1 MLDGFFFVGILLFMN
16 GSEKTFVAYCRISKQ
31 DLERGVSLGLEDQIE
46 KVNSFFNASSG
57 KKLLKVF
64 VENGVSAKNIKDRP
78 VFNEMLEYIRKNN
91 VQGVVVNN
99 ITRLSRKLYDVISL
113 VNNQLKDVELISLD
127 MPNIDYGSPVGTFI
141 LQNLACVAELE
152 RNLIIQRTR
161 NALNQ
166 KKKNNETL
174 GANGRQRFGYKDAG
188 GMLVENPEEMGII
201 QQVREM
207 RSAGISYADISK
219 SLYDSGKTN
228 RKGNAFAPSFLCK
241 LALAG

>member
-1 MLDGFFFVGILLFMN
+1 MN
-16 GSEKTFVAYCRISKQ
+16 GTEKNSFVAYCRVSKA

-46 KVNSFFNASSG
+46 KVNSFFNLSSG
-57 KKLLKVF
+57 RKLLKVF

-78 VFNEMLEYIRKNN
+78 VFQEMLDYIKKNN
-91 VQGVVVNN
+91 VQGIVVNN
-99 ITRLSRKLYDVISL
+99 VTRLSRRLYDVISL

-127 MPNIDYGSPVGTFI
+127 MPNIDYGSPVGMFI

-152 RNLIIQRTR
+152 RNLIIQRTK

-166 KKKNNETL
+166 KKKNNEAL
-174 GANGRQRFGYKDAG
+174 GARDRERFGYRNVDG
-188 GMLVENPEEMGII
+188 RLVENPDELGVI
-201 QQVREM
+201 QQVKEM

>member
-1 MLDGFFFVGILLFMN
+1 MN
-16 GSEKTFVAYCRISKQ
+16 GAEKTFVAYCRISKA

-46 KVNSFFNASSG
+46 KVNSFFNATSG
-57 KKLLKVF
+57 KKLLKIF
-64 VENGVSAKNIKDRP
+64 VENGVSAKNINDRP
-78 VFNEMLEYIRKNN
+78 IFNEMLDYIKKNN
-91 VQGVVVNN
+91 VNGVVVNN
-99 ITRLSRKLYDVISL
+99 VTRLSRRLYDVISL
-113 VNNQLKDVELISLD
+113 VNNQLKNVELISLD

-174 GANGRQRFGYKDAG
+174 GARGREKFGYRNVDG
-188 GMLVENPEEMGII
+188 RLVENQDELGII
-201 QQVREM
+201 HQVREM
-207 RSAGISYADISK
+207 RSAGVSYADISK

-228 RKGNAFAPSFLCK
+228 RSGKAFATSFLCR
-241 LALAG
+241 LALAA

>member
-1 MLDGFFFVGILLFMN
+1 MN
-16 GSEKTFVAYCRISKQ
+16 ETEKTYVAYCRISKA

-46 KVNSFFNASSG
+46 KVNSFFNLSSG

-78 VFNEMLEYIRKNN
+78 VFREMLEYIKKNG
-91 VQGVVVNN
+91 VQGIVVNN
-99 ITRLSRKLYDVISL
+99 VTRLSRRLYDVISL

-174 GANGRQRFGYKDAG
+174 GAKGREKFGYRNVDG
-188 GMLVENPEEMGII
+188 RLVERSEELTVI
-201 QQVREM
+201 QQVKEM
-207 RSAGISYADISK
+207 RSAGMAYKAISEALGSAGFFNRAGNRYAV
-219 SLYDSGKTN
+219 
-228 RKGNAFAPSFLCK
+228 SFLCK
-241 LALAG
+241 IALAG